1 MVSRNIIAIACLLS
15 ACNGPAGRQADGFIG
30 PMDGQT
36 HVAKDQALLVSTGGL
51 DLPEKYA
58 IPQSFIRVVNLADGG
73 FVAGDV
79 VREGDDILFLP
90 TKAWKANTR
99 YAWSTNQ
106 IPALPRSPEYQFP
119 KALIGEAV
127 FDTSSGMDV
136 LDMMLDDTRDDLEQP
151 CALLSRAIVAPN
163 ALVVLTVNGELLEDV
178 NYDIYDEEEWGEAF
192 DADYAPSVSVV
203 CFDVDVSAGDSL
215 RLWWNESGPWVAT
228 MEPGHIETA
237 LRNRHRGGS

>member
-1 MVSRNIIAIACLLS
+1 VASRNFIAIACLLS
-15 ACNGPAGRQADGFIG
+15 ACDGSTVRQTGGFIG

-36 HVAKDQALLVSTGGL
+36 HVSKDQALLVSTGGL
-51 DLPEKYA
+51 DLPAKYA
-58 IPQSFIRVVNLADGG
+58 IPQSFIRVVNLVDGG

-90 TKAWKANTR
+90 ERSWKANTR

-127 FDTSSGMDV
+127 FDTSSTMDV
-136 LDMMLDDTRDDLEQP
+136 LDVVLDDTRDEVGQP
-151 CALLSRAIVAPN
+151 CALLSREIVAPN
-163 ALVVLTVNGELLEDV
+163 ALVVLTLNGELLDDV
-178 NYDIYDEEEWGEAF
+178 DYDIYDEGEWGASF

-203 CFDVDVSAGDSL
+203 CFDIVVSPGDSL
-215 RLWWNESGPWVAT
+215 RLWWNESGPWVT
-228 MEPGHIETA
+228 TIERGQIESA
-237 LRNRHRGGS
+237 LRARHRGGS